1 MKFAIVVLLGYAS
14 AQTNTDGMT
23 FDVERPDW

>member
-14 AQTNTDGMT
+14 AQSNTDEDV
-23 FDVERPDW
+23 DVERPDW